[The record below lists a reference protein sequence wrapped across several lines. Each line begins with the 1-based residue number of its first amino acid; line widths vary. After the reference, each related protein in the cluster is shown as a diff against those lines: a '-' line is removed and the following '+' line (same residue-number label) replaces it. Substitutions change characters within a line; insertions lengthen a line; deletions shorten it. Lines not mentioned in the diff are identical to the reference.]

1 VSRVAERKTPAEKAG
16 ERAVLEAS
24 GGVNKETVRQ
34 IAESGVDRISIGDL
48 TKSVR
53 AVDYSMRVLS

>member
-1 VSRVAERKTPAEKAG
+1 VAERKTPAEKAG